1 MVPNP
6 GQDAASIPRKHFP
19 KAMAILL
26 LVTAALAVDVHRGWG
41 VVVYRIGTPFTAVE
55 RDSLRGLGIDVEEI
69 AWWPALGH
77 DAVEQDSLQAGSLQP
92 DFFDQDEDIAATLLS
107 RGGRVAANISYLTRD
122 PKLQVM
128 VDGDPATAWTW
139 AEVTPESF
147 ATFHRNTWGVMLGL
161 GGEFLVR
168 EVVFR
173 PLAHRP
179 DHYLENVQILVRDQG
194 EGDYGPYS
202 HFRMVAEVK
211 ENTEPDVRVTLD
223 PPVTAGEVWLRII
236 RHTPKE
242 VGIADIEIYGGGFV
256 RQAYYESE
264 VIEMEDLASWGEIH
278 WGGRRD
284 PEARVEIRTRTGDD
298 PQPEIFWEQRTE
310 HQDRIRFLQGGGDLD
325 FAEYKRQ
332 YDLLE
337 EFRKPGEPDRR
348 RTVDVENWS
357 YWSSPYPF
365 ETSGVAIASPSPRKF
380 IQLKTEFLSTVMD
393 GGKIDFIQ
401 LRASVPPAVA
411 GLVGEIHPTETR
423 LGEVSRFTYFVS
435 PTIRDGD
442 RGFDGIEISTP
453 SGVVSVDSLRID
465 RIDQEFSWSVNA
477 DGLGFEVMLPRRL
490 EPADSG
496 VLVEVVF
503 SATVL
508 REVGNLFA
516 GRVIDTSRPQE
527 VRQRILPGNA
537 AHEIDSDRLSVT
549 TALSNSLLLGWNISP
564 NPFTPN
570 GDGTNDAAKISYKL
584 VRVTSPVRVSI
595 GIYSLSGRLVKQ
607 VYEGESPIG
616 EYARFWDGRDSS
628 DMPVAPGLYLCRIA
642 ADVRHRETGVGIL
655 SVAY

>member
-1 MVPNP
+1 
-6 GQDAASIPRKHFP
+6 
-19 KAMAILL
+19 MAILL
-26 LVTAALAVDVHRGWG
+26 LAATVLAVDVGRGWG
-41 VVVYRIGTPFTAVE
+41 VVLYRIGTPFTAVE
-55 RDSLRGLGIDVEEI
+55 RDSLRGLGIDIEEI
-69 AWWPALGH
+69 AWWPSLGH
-77 DAVEQDSLQAGSLQP
+77 DAVEPDSLRAGSLQP
-92 DFFDQDEDIAATLLS
+92 DFLEEDEDIAATLLK
-107 RGGRVAANISYLTRD
+107 RGGWVAANISYFTRD
-122 PKLQVM
+122 PKLRVM

-139 AEVTPESF
+139 PAVSPESF
-147 ATFHRNTWGVMLGL
+147 ATLHTYSWGVMLGL

-168 EVVFR
+168 EVAFR
-173 PLAHRP
+173 TLAERP
-179 DHYLENVQILVRDQG
+179 DHYLENFRVQVRDKG
-194 EGDYGPYS
+194 EGGYVGYARYPT
-202 HFRMVAEVK
+202 VVEVR
-211 ENTEPDVRVTLD
+211 ENTKPDVRVTLD
-223 PPVTAGEVWLRII
+223 PPVTSDEVQLMFI
-236 RHTPKE
+236 RHSPKE
-242 VGIADIEIYGGGFV
+242 VGIADVEIYGGGFLGE
-256 RQAYYESE
+256 AFYESE
-264 VIEMEDLASWGEIH
+264 VIEMGDYASWGEIH

-284 PEARVEIRTRTGDD
+284 PDARVEIRTRTGDD
-298 PQPEIFWEQRTE
+298 PHPEIFWEQRTE

-325 FAEYKRQ
+325 FGEYRRQ

-365 ETSGVAIASPSPRKF
+365 ETPGVGIASPSPRKF
-380 IQLKTEFLSTVMD
+380 IQLKAEFLSTVLN
-393 GGKIDFIQ
+393 GGKIDYIQ
-401 LRASVPPAVA
+401 LRASVPPAVV

-423 LGEVSRFTYFVS
+423 LGELSRFTYFVT
-435 PTIRDGD
+435 PTMRDGD

-465 RIDQEFSWSVNA
+465 RMDQEFSWSVNA
-477 DGLGFEVMLPRRL
+477 DGLGFEVLLPRRL

-496 VLVEVVF
+496 VLLEVVF

-549 TALSNSLLLGWNISP
+549 TELSNSLLLAWKVSP

-570 GDGTNDAAKISYKL
+570 GDGINDAAKISYKL

-595 GIYSLSGRLVKQ
+595 GIFALSGRLVKQ
-607 VYEGESPIG
+607 VHEGEDPIG
-616 EYARFWDGRDSS
+616 EYVRFWDGTDNS
-628 DMPVAPGLYLCRIA
+628 DRPVAPGLYLYRIT
-642 ADVRHRETGVGIL
+642 ADVRDRETGTGIL
-655 SVAY
+655 SVAF